1 MHAKLLV
8 SLPPRY
14 VFTELRPVCI
24 PGEYPIAEG
33 MISSFAIGNILNRDK
48 DCSFDVMRVI
58 GVAAKLLLYL
68 IVSHDVLITIPRGWL
83 IVN

>member
-1 MHAKLLV
+1 
-8 SLPPRY
+8 
-14 VFTELRPVCI
+14 
-24 PGEYPIAEG
+24 